1 MRTINEI
8 QGDLTLKL
16 IEYIK
21 QQISCF
27 KSEKSKA
34 GASQIDKLSLG
45 GRIAALEELLAVIN
59 VEQDNRSLTPEILTA
74 AGWEKGGDTSLYVFY
89 TLTLDENFDYDT
101 NFYAYIQLAIGKRDN
116 CLKLDIERTLGDSI
130 HATFRH
136 QITVG
141 EFNTLLEIVK
151 LQKFQIK

>member
-1 MRTINEI
+1 MTT
-8 QGDLTLKL
+8 Q
-16 IEYIK
+16 
-21 QQISCF
+21 
-27 KSEKSKA
+27 
-34 GASQIDKLSLG
+34 DK
-45 GRIAALEELLAVIN
+45 
-59 VEQDNRSLTPEILTA
+59 LTPEILMT

-141 EFNTLLEIVK
+141 EFNTLLDIVK
-151 LQKFQIK
+151 LEKFKINERKKI